1 MEYDEFEHITP
12 RYDIDS
18 LEVGVGLNQVDNL
31 KPSDYFYEA
40 ANKAKNYD
48 ELEEMLQRHYENQD
62 LSNPIIRDKKECDIV
77 SKRIAELINTQAFS
91 FSYTLLPILHRK
103 LFKGIFTRDLDKFVG
118 KFRLYNI
125 SKREPILC
133 GESVKYS
140 LSEHIETNLKST
152 FDNYKESIKNNPNMS
167 FGDLIEHIAEFVT
180 DIWQTHPFVEGN
192 TRTTAVFT
200 IMMLQSMNFTKINN
214 DIFKENSKYFRNALV
229 LNSYDVITTDFN
241 YIGFDSSY
249 LQSFFEKLLL
259 DKNLTLKPLP
269 KNIFEQNNNSNDATN
284 CKPHKT

>member
-31 KPSDYFYEA
+31 KPSDYFYEV

-77 SKRIAELINTQAFS
+77 SKRIAELINTKAFS

-103 LFKGIFTRDLDKFVG
+103 LFKWIFTKNLDKFVG

-152 FDNYKESIKNNPNMS
+152 FDNYKEPIKNNPNMR
-167 FGDLIEHIAEFVT
+167 FGDLIGHIAEFVT
-180 DIWQTHPFVEGN
+180 DIWQTHPHSQREIH
-192 TRTTAVFT
+192 AQQQS
-200 IMMLQSMNFTKINN
+200 LQ
-214 DIFKENSKYFRNALV
+214 
-229 LNSYDVITTDFN
+229 
-241 YIGFDSSY
+241 
-249 LQSFFEKLLL
+249 
-259 DKNLTLKPLP
+259 
-269 KNIFEQNNNSNDATN
+269 
-284 CKPHKT
+284 